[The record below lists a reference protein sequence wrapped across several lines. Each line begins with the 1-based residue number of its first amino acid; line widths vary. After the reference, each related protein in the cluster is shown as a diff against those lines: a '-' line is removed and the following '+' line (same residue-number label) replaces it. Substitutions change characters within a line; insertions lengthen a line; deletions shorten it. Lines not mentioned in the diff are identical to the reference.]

1 LNTVLKIED
10 KGGERMETQLAG
22 ITVLWAFLYGYLIV
36 ASIDFGAGFFAY
48 YGKLT
53 KQDHLINQL
62 ISRYLSPVWEV
73 TNVFFVF
80 FFVGIVGFFPDTA
93 YYYGTAL
100 LIPGSISLVLIAVRG
115 SFYAFGNYGS
125 KDNDVYLF
133 LYGATGLLI
142 PASLS
147 TALTISEGGF
157 IEKRADQVVFL
168 AEELFTNLYSWSVVI
183 LAIVSVLFISASFLT
198 YYADRANDG
207 KALDILRRFALF
219 WSPPTILASFLVF
232 VSLRQHNM
240 AHFDK
245 IVEKYWW
252 LFFLSLVC
260 FLIASVLIWMRKRYG
275 TAFIFVMFQFFFAFF
290 GYGASHLPYILDP
303 YITIYSG
310 YTNETMGTALV
321 IVFVLGFLLLI
332 PSLILLMRLFLFDAD
347 YVKGKR

>member
-1 LNTVLKIED
+1 MVEI
-10 KGGERMETQLAG
+10 QLLG
-22 ITVLWAFLYGYLIV
+22 ITVLWLFLYGYLIV

-48 YGKLT
+48 YGKVT
-53 KQDHLINQL
+53 KQDHVINKL

-100 LIPGSISLVLIAVRG
+100 LIPGSISLILLAIRG

-125 KDNDVYLF
+125 RDNGLYLF

-157 IEKRADQVVFL
+157 IEERGETVVFL
-168 AEELFTNLYSWSVVI
+168 AKELFTNLYSWSVVI

-198 YYADRANDG
+198 YYAARADDD
-207 KALDILRRFALF
+207 KALEILRRFALF

-232 VSLRQHNM
+232 VSLRQHNVR
-240 AHFDK
+240 HFEN
-245 IVEKYWW
+245 IVDRYWW
-252 LFFLSLVC
+252 MFILSLLC
-260 FLIASVLIWMRKRYG
+260 FLVASVLIWMRRNYG
-275 TAFIFVMFQFFFAFF
+275 AAFIFVMFQFFFAFF

-310 YTNETMGTALV
+310 YTNETMGIALV
-321 IVFVLGFLLLI
+321 IVFILGLFLLI
-332 PSLILLMRLFLFDAD
+332 PSLFLLMRLFLFDAD
-347 YVKGKR
+347 YIQGKK

>member
-1 LNTVLKIED
+1 
-10 KGGERMETQLAG
+10 MEIQLLG
-22 ITVLWAFLYGYLIV
+22 ITVLWLFLYGYLIV

-48 YGKLT
+48 YGKVT
-53 KQDHLINQL
+53 KQDHVINKL

-100 LIPGSISLVLIAVRG
+100 LIPGSVSLVLLAIRG

-125 KDNDVYLF
+125 RDNGLYLF

-157 IEKRADQVVFL
+157 IEKRGETVVFL
-168 AEELFTNLYSWSVVI
+168 AKELFTNLYSWSVVI
-183 LAIVSVLFISASFLT
+183 LAVVSVLFISASFLT
-198 YYADRANDG
+198 YYAARADDH
-207 KALDILRRFALF
+207 KALEILRRFALF

-232 VSLRQHNM
+232 VSLRQHNVR
-240 AHFDK
+240 HFEN
-245 IVEKYWW
+245 IVDRYWW
-252 LFFLSLVC
+252 MFILSLLC
-260 FLIASVLIWMRKRYG
+260 FLIASVLIWIRKNYG

-310 YTNETMGTALV
+310 YTNETMGITLV
-321 IVFVLGFLLLI
+321 IVFILGLLLLI
-332 PSLILLMRLFLFDAD
+332 PSLFLLMRLFLFDAD
-347 YVKGKR
+347 YIQGKK